1 MAKFGKKNHV
11 SLNPLDANICLLGT
25 PKVGKTT
32 LMKEVA
38 EELVGSDGYLF
49 LEMYRENGAKYIED
63 IVYENVPNWETFIE
77 IIDDII
83 DNRTTD
89 YAELKV
95 VFIDTLD
102 NALQLAEQESIRLWN
117 KENPG
122 KKTNSINSAWGG
134 FMKGQD
140 KACDLL
146 QEQFFRLREV
156 GIAPSYIGHV
166 RTTNVTDPITLENYQ
181 QLTSDVTQRYFGQ
194 IKKNIDLVALAYIDR
209 EIVTQ
214 RNDNGGNKK
223 VNKVES
229 EVRKIKFRD
238 SNYAVDA
245 GGRFRYIQDEC
256 DFTPSAFI
264 TAMRDALETE
274 VKSKGKSV
282 ESRKEEDVKREK
294 QKFEE
299 VAKQNEEAKSDK
311 NQLAKIVSDIIAFV
325 SENKSNTDVI
335 SVIME
340 ACRERG
346 YANPK
351 EISDV
356 NDAKAILARIS
367 VRPEGSP
374 IIAVYISTFLC
385 YEDVFFC

>member
-1 MAKFGKKNHV
+1 MARKFGKKNHV

-63 IVYENVPNWETFIE
+63 IEYENVPDWETFIE

-89 YAELKV
+89 YADLKV

-102 NALQLAEQESIRLWN
+102 NAPQLAEQESIRLWN
-117 KENPG
+117 KENPS
-122 KKTNSINSAWGG
+122 KKTSSINSAWGG

-214 RNDNGGNKK
+214 RNDNNKN

-256 DFTPSAFI
+256 DFTPDAFI
-264 TAMRDALETE
+264 KAMRDALEQE

-282 ESRKEEDVKREK
+282 EERKVEDTKREK
-294 QKFEE
+294 DKFEE
-299 VAKQNEEAKSDK
+299 VAKQE
-311 NQLAKIVSDIIAFV
+311 Q
-325 SENKSNTDVI
+325 ENKSPEKQLERIIADIVTYVAESKGDMSLI
-335 SVIME
+335 KPIMD
-340 ACRERG
+340 ACKERG
-346 YANPK
+346 FANPK
-351 EISDV
+351 EID
-356 NDAKAILARIS
+356 NLKDAKAVLALT
-367 VRPEGSP
+367 V
-374 IIAVYISTFLC
+374 A
-385 YEDVFFC
+385 